1 MTRKLAVAVLAVA
14 LTPVCFGAGKDGNKG
29 RGKGAGAAEHDS
41 TRVAVNIF
49 VGGDREIIREYVA
62 KYPQGELPP
71 GLAKRGGD
79 LPPGLEKHLRKKGHL
94 PPGLQKVRQYVFLS
108 ARSAVSLERARAL
121 VAARNAAIRDAN
133 AAVALDLDASM
144 TTATAARA
152 TIA

>member
-14 LTPVCFGAGKDGNKG
+14 LAPVCFGAGKDGNKDK
-29 RGKGAGAAEHDS
+29 GKEARAGKHDS
-41 TRVAVNIF
+41 TRVAVSIF

-94 PPGLQKVRQYVFLS
+94 PPGLQKKVTALPLDLEGRLHPLEPGLRRGFLEG
-108 ARSAVSLERARAL
+108 RAVIYNQKTAL
-121 VAARNAAIRDAN
+121 VLD
-133 AAVALDLDASM
+133 VLDLF
-144 TTATAARA
+144 
-152 TIA
+152 

>member
-1 MTRKLAVAVLAVA
+1 MAVLAVA

-29 RGKGAGAAEHDS
+29 KGKRAGAAEHDS

-94 PPGLQKVRQYVFLS
+94 PPGLQKKVT
-108 ARSAVSLERARAL
+108 AL
-121 VAARNAAIRDAN
+121 P
-133 AAVALDLDASM
+133 LDLEGRLHPLEPGLRRGFLEGRAVIYNRK
-144 TTATAARA
+144 TAVVLDVLDLF
-152 TIA
+152 

>member
-14 LTPVCFGAGKDGNKG
+14 LTPVCFGAGKDSKG
-29 RGKGAGAAEHDS
+29 KGKGAGAAEHDS

-62 KYPQGELPP
+62 KYPQGGLPP

-94 PPGLQKVRQYVFLS
+94 PPGLQKKVTALPLDLEGRLHPLEPGLRRGFLEG
-108 ARSAVSLERARAL
+108 RAVIYNQKTAL
-121 VAARNAAIRDAN
+121 VLDI
-133 AAVALDLDASM
+133 LDLL
-144 TTATAARA
+144 
-152 TIA
+152 